1 MRRICPVCG
10 REVDRLVD
18 GLCEECY
25 RRSNPL
31 VRDLPRI
38 DRLTFR
44 VCVVCG
50 SVLYKGRWTR
60 RLDVIKRH
68 ILDLVKTRGLISKIE
83 IGEISLEE
91 GEQEVE
97 VKICGR
103 ASENMREDYC
113 ETYKVYVKLVP
124 DICPTCRSI
133 AMGKERALIQVRYVG
148 DRHSREDLL
157 VLRHIISQVLAKSE
171 EVQRGAVIDI
181 EESGSGFDIKLT
193 NNTIAKA
200 IASAIHRSFPS
211 KMIESHKLIGMDRSG
226 KPITRLTIS
235 IHVLNLKKGDIVT
248 LDGRG
253 RYYVLAVSR
262 SSIYLKDLETR
273 ENVRMSIG
281 EILRRNIRKIS
292 TETGYGK
299 VIKKG
304 DKTLVMYGDKI
315 VDLGSRD
322 IPEGSLVKV
331 VILDSKIIPID
342 EEIII
347 ME

>member
-10 REVDRLVD
+10 REVDRLIN
-18 GLCEECY
+18 GLCEECF
-25 RRSNPL
+25 RKSNPL

-44 VCVVCG
+44 VCAICG

-60 RLDVIKRH
+60 RIDVIRKH
-68 ILDLVKTRGLISKIE
+68 ISDLIKTRGVITRVE
-83 IGEISLEE
+83 IGDIELEE

-97 VKICGR
+97 VKICGK
-103 ASENMREDYC
+103 ASEKLSEEYC
-113 ETYKVYVKLVP
+113 ETYRVYVKLVP

-148 DRHSREDLL
+148 EKHTKEDLL
-157 VLRHIISQVLAKSE
+157 LVRHIVSQVLAKSD

-181 EESGSGFDIKLT
+181 EETGSGFDIKLT

-200 IASAIHRSFPS
+200 IAAAIHRAFPS
-211 KMIESHKLIGMDRSG
+211 RIIESHKLIGMDRSG

-235 IHVLNLKKGDIVT
+235 IHVLNLKKGDIIT
-248 LDGRG
+248 LDGKDI
-253 RYYVLAVSR
+253 YYVLAVSR
-262 SSIYLKDLETR
+262 NSIYLKNLETR

-281 EILRRNIRKIS
+281 EILKKDIRKMSI
-292 TETGYGK
+292 ETGYGK
-299 VIKKG
+299 
-304 DKTLVMYGDKI
+304 I
-315 VDLGSRD
+315 VKEKDRTYVEYSGRVVDMGSRD
-322 IPEGSLVKV
+322 LPEGSLIKV
-331 VILDSKIIPID
+331 VILNNKIIPID

-347 ME
+347 VE